1 MEEPVWDEEKETIS
15 IKKVSENI
23 WIIVPYLSSNIDS
36 QILLS
41 RKEAVDYLIEEMQ
54 IDNYI
59 FWYYSPM
66 ALPFSDHV
74 NPALIVYDCMDELS
88 SFKNAPAALK
98 ENENKLIQ
106 KADIMFMGGYSLY
119 HAKKN
124 IYIIMLMLFQ
134 AALIRNIFLQREQKL
149 LKKIFMKISLILGLV
164 FMALLMNE

>member
-119 HAKKN
+119 HAKKTFT
-124 IYIIMLMLFQ
+124 L
-134 AALIRNIFLQREQKL
+134 
-149 LKKIFMKISLILGLV
+149 
-164 FMALLMNE
+164 